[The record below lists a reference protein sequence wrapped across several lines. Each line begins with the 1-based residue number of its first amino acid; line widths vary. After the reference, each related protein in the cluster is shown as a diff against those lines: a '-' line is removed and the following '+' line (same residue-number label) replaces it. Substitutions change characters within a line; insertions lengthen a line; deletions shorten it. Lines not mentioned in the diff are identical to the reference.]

1 MKVVYNSSSFEK
13 RVLFMEFTRLKT
25 FIEVFEEKNFSKVA
39 EKLYLSQP
47 TVSCQIQKLEQD
59 YGTIFFSRN
68 GKSIEPTAD
77 GMVFYKYAKEMINMH
92 QNLLYEL
99 GTNKELLAGVIR
111 LGSSSVPQIY
121 ILPKIIKEFCMEN
134 PNINFEM
141 TTTDSENVI
150 KQIIDGYISLG
161 IVGAKVQSKHIEYI
175 ELMKDRLVLALPKS
189 YKDKYKP
196 YDKISIDDFRKIP
209 LILRE
214 GGSGTRIF
222 LEEFLNGNNITI
234 DTLNIRVKTT
244 LNNTVINLI
253 KEDVGGSI
261 ISDIAIKDEIESGE
275 IIPIEIDG
283 LEMIR
288 SFYFAIHKSRV
299 LSPICEEFKNYIME
313 NYSMNKGM

>member
-1 MKVVYNSSSFEK
+1 
-13 RVLFMEFTRLKT
+13 MEFTRLKT

-59 YGTIFFSRN
+59 YGTVFFSRN

-77 GMVFYKYAKEMINMH
+77 GKVFYKYAKEMICMH
-92 QNLLYEL
+92 QNLLYDL
-99 GTNKELLAGVIR
+99 GTNKEFLTGTIR

-121 ILPKIIKEFCMEN
+121 ILPKIIKDFCTKN

-161 IVGAKVQSKHIEYI
+161 IVGAKVESKNIEYTEI
-175 ELMKDRLVLALPKS
+175 MKDKLVLGLPTK
-189 YKDKYKP
+189 YKGIYKP
-196 YDKISIDDFRKIP
+196 YEKISVEQFKEIP
-209 LILRE
+209 LIFRE
-214 GGSGTRIF
+214 GGSGTRIV
-222 LEEFLNGNNITI
+222 LEEFLKENDIELNS
-234 DTLNIRVKTT
+234 LNIKVKTT

-253 KEDVGGSI
+253 KENVGGSI
-261 ISDIAIKDEIESGE
+261 ISDIAIQKEIENGE
-275 IIPIEIDG
+275 ILPVEIDG

-288 SFYFAIHKSRV
+288 SFYFAIHKNRV
-299 LSPICEEFKNYIME
+299 LSPICEEFKNFIVEY
-313 NYSMNKGM
+313 NS